1 MVVVLVDIQMRE
13 MVFLVDQVA
22 VQHILEQLLVQDL
35 NKLEQ
40 ERMHQ

>member
-1 MVVVLVDIQMRE
+1 MVVVLVDIQVLV
-13 MVFLVDQVA
+13 MVFLVDQVE
-22 VQHILEQLLVQDL
+22 VQRILEKPLVQDL